1 MTPRGLFFAY
11 GRFCP
16 HFFKENRMSKKTQA
30 AVKATPATVATV
42 ATATPTNDIRNAAV
56 GTLLAEAAT
65 AQGTMLA
72 KTREAARLA
81 AAALDPALPI
91 KDRLAAVV
99 SAYAADF
106 KNAGHNIKSIFVDAL
121 TLLACAD
128 TDVAVKV
135 VAKGGAAETY
145 VKASE
150 AVDMSKHNLKDA
162 AKQVRD
168 AHDMGRKAGG
178 GAKAKA
184 KTPTAPSAPDMLHVD
199 AFSNW
204 LDMLP
209 EYLNDSVYHGKLVA
223 ALIGQGYSLNK
234 AAKGK
239 TVKGAASA

>member
-1 MTPRGLFFAY
+1 
-11 GRFCP
+11 
-16 HFFKENRMSKKTQA
+16 MSKKTETVA
-30 AVKATPATVATV
+30 KATPAVAV
-42 ATATPTNDIRNAAV
+42 AVAAPAVDLRNAAV

-81 AAALDPALPI
+81 APALDSALPVKERI
-91 KDRLAAVV
+91 AAVV

-121 TLLACAD
+121 TLLACSE

-135 VAKGGAAETY
+135 VAKGGTAETY
-145 VKASE
+145 VKAGE

-168 AHDMGRKAGG
+168 AHGMARKTGG
-178 GAKAKA
+178 GAKP

-199 AFSNW
+199 AFTNW
-204 LDMLP
+204 LDMMP
-209 EYLNDSVYHGKLVA
+209 EYLNDSVYHGKIVA

-239 TVKGAASA
+239 VVKGAASA

>member
-1 MTPRGLFFAY
+1 M
-11 GRFCP
+11 
-16 HFFKENRMSKKTQA
+16 
-30 AVKATPATVATV
+30 
-42 ATATPTNDIRNAAV
+42 
-56 GTLLAEAAT
+56 
-65 AQGTMLA
+65 
-72 KTREAARLA
+72 
-81 AAALDPALPI
+81 
-91 KDRLAAVV
+91 
-99 SAYAADF
+99 
-106 KNAGHNIKSIFVDAL
+106 DAL

-135 VAKGGAAETY
+135 VAKGGTAETY

-162 AKQVRD
+162 AKQVRE
-168 AHDMGRKAGG
+168 AHGMARKAGG
-178 GAKAKA
+178 GAK
-184 KTPTAPSAPDMLHVD
+184 PTATPKTQAAPDMLHVD

-239 TVKGAASA
+239 VVKGVASA

>member
-1 MTPRGLFFAY
+1 
-11 GRFCP
+11 
-16 HFFKENRMSKKTQA
+16 MSKKTQI
-30 AVKATPATVATV
+30 AVKATPATV

-72 KTREAARLA
+72 KTREAAQMA
-81 AAALDPALPI
+81 AKDLDSTKPI
-91 KDRLAAVV
+91 KERLAAVV
-99 SAYAADF
+99 SAFAADF

-121 TLLACAD
+121 TLLACAE

-135 VAKGGAAETY
+135 AAKGGTAETY

-162 AKQVRD
+162 AKQVRE
-168 AHDMGRKAGG
+168 AHGMARKAGG
-178 GAKAKA
+178 GAKA

>member
-1 MTPRGLFFAY
+1 
-11 GRFCP
+11 
-16 HFFKENRMSKKTQA
+16 MSKKTETVA
-30 AVKATPATVATV
+30 KATPAVAVATPAVAV
-42 ATATPTNDIRNAAV
+42 ATPAVDLRNAAV

-81 AAALDPALPI
+81 AAALDPAQPVKERI
-91 KDRLAAVV
+91 AAVV

-135 VAKGGAAETY
+135 VAKGGTAETY
-145 VKASE
+145 VKAGE

-168 AHDMGRKAGG
+168 AHGMARKTGG
-178 GAKAKA
+178 GAKPKA
-184 KTPTAPSAPDMLHVD
+184 APKVQAAPDMLHVD

-239 TVKGAASA
+239 VVKGVASA

>member
-1 MTPRGLFFAY
+1 
-11 GRFCP
+11 
-16 HFFKENRMSKKTQA
+16 MSKKTQTVA
-30 AVKATPATVATV
+30 KATPATA
-42 ATATPTNDIRNAAV
+42 AKATPVTVVIDIRDAAV

-81 AAALDPALPI
+81 SFALDAALPVKERI
-91 KDRLAAVV
+91 AAVV

-135 VAKGGAAETY
+135 AAKGGTAETY
-145 VKASE
+145 VKAGE

-168 AHDMGRKAGG
+168 AHGMARKTGG
-178 GAKAKA
+178 GAKP
-184 KTPTAPSAPDMLHVD
+184 KTTTAPTAPSAPDMLHVD